1 MSYRQLLSISLK
13 ITGIIMLS
21 FAINIFPYYLETI
34 ISWKEGFM
42 TIVYLTIQLALFIAS
57 FWLLSFRTEKV
68 LRLISE
74 KNDSSSVTLDSS
86 DFIKTSILVGGIIVV
101 IISIWDVISTLSLH
115 ITFYQIR
122 ESFSLKELIFDL
134 LGPILKLLLG
144 YFLLTQSEKIKN
156 QIEKL

>member
-1 MSYRQLLSISLK
+1 
-13 ITGIIMLS
+13 
-21 FAINIFPYYLETI
+21 
-34 ISWKEGFM
+34 M